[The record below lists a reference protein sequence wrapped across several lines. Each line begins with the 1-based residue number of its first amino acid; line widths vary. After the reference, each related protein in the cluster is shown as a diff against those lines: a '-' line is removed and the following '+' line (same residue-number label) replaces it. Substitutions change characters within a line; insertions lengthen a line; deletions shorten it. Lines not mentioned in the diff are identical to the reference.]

1 MNSMK
6 TKLLYVT
13 FSPNAI
19 LILFLTAFSVQGF
32 AQELY
37 VGANA
42 EFHLSNGL
50 AFTTSNT
57 IVQVEDTG
65 VFSIDAGSNW
75 GSNQEFIDGQIKAY
89 GSGITLFPT
98 GDKTVY
104 APVTMNHSTDA
115 SAQYVNEA
123 PSAGSNGMDVDD
135 IAKVEYWNLQGTGI
149 VTLPWNENSD
159 ITNLVN
165 NNGGALS
172 AMSIVGLNS
181 GVWDLV
187 SASHT
192 YTVTG
197 DLLNGDVTSDLNIE
211 VVLDGYSEY
220 TFGIDHQTVLAVDD
234 LFLNT
239 GISIVSNPIKSYE
252 SDIKFLAS
260 GELLDLKV
268 SIFDVNGR
276 LVKSF
281 DRFNVSLGQG
291 SLSKSNLRSG
301 LYFVKFEHEG
311 KQGVKKLLI
320 E

>member
-1 MNSMK
+1 MK
-6 TKLLYVT
+6 PRLPYLPFFRNT
-13 FSPNAI
+13 I
-19 LILFLTAFSVQGF
+19 LVIFIAVMSVQGF

-37 VGANA
+37 IGANA

-50 AFTTSNT
+50 VFTTSNSV
-57 IVQVEDTG
+57 VQVDNTG
-65 VFSIDAGSNW
+65 IFSVDAGNNW
-75 GSNQEFIDGQIKAY
+75 GSDQEYVDGQVKAY
-89 GSGITLFPT
+89 NAGVTLFPT
-98 GDKTVY
+98 GDNGVY
-104 APVTMNHSTDA
+104 APVKMNHDTDA
-115 SAQYVNEA
+115 LAKYANEA
-123 PSAGSNGMDVDD
+123 PSAGSNGTDVD
-135 IAKVEYWNLQGTGI
+135 AVGTVEYWELEGTAI

-172 AMSIVGLNS
+172 AVAIVGLNS
-181 GVWDLV
+181 GVWDLI

-192 YTVTG
+192 YTTTG
-197 DLLNGDVTSDLNIE
+197 DLLNGDVTSDINNT
-211 VVLDGYSEY
+211 VSLDGYGQF
-220 TFGIDHQTVLAVDD
+220 TFGIDHQIVLSVDD
-234 LFLNT
+234 LFQNT
-239 GISIVSNPIKSYE
+239 GISIVSNPVRSFE
-252 SDIKFLAS
+252 SDIRFLAS

-281 DRFNVSLGQG
+281 DRLDVSFGEGALP
-291 SLSKSNLRSG
+291 KSNLKSG